1 MPEETH
7 GPAESAD
14 VALEEEGDLLD
25 DENASEEDR
34 IPDLFKGP
42 LREDPWRRWP
52 LGQEPIREIP
62 VRSVDGDAS
71 PNFLLRWASIEVEP
85 GILPQTR
92 FDQESKD
99 YWHLHFIGR
108 WNAIWTGN
116 RLTELSLDCFREE
129 WPDVLRI
136 VFDPEDP
143 IDLLATYNAASP
155 GMWGLKLV
163 AEDIL
168 AKNARDEILGHDVSA
183 RDPRLALRIAARY
196 PGVCLHTNYFEFE
209 YQNRTEIKS
218 EKARE
223 IKREL
228 DEAVSASASEPMPGL
243 RAAVGES
250 DPLAGV
256 AAMMGGDTEPPPVPF
271 IEPVAAS
278 LDSYSAIGTCAL
290 DRLAKATLIKAPAE
304 VVSSLAVHL
313 TFPDAIS
320 AIRRADPDRLPIWL
334 DFSGADG
341 EPERRSYPAG
351 LAQPL
356 FGVLIEH
363 EDDKEEGGPFH
374 AVIPVGRNVGLREE
388 AMALCGLA
396 VGADDAWRY
405 PAEEGQITLITAHRG
420 GVAVR
425 HANTR
430 FTTTGI
436 TPEITE
442 TEIGHEISGYIAR
455 TTEWVLARV
464 GAVLGAIED
473 GLLHLQRLPV
483 GQRSFELVRSSK
495 TPAKKQQGAKLE
507 AAKLVARLRQLGS
520 LRRVAEVEGAEI
532 LAVREAF
539 DKAGVDPD
547 QVRRDEV
554 LQRYRRTPSMEGI
567 VGELHMFRD
576 EVERILREAGVD
588 LGGTPIP
595 HDVTDPQ
602 ILEAIAAYREA
613 GTLEDAGAR
622 LGVSGET
629 IRRRL
634 SQAGL
639 TPDQI
644 KTDLRHQVISESVEA
659 WEKAG
664 RSLAGAARE
673 LDVDPRTV
681 KAHLAEAGVSI
692 SSAADERERVAE
704 AQKLYEIVGSAR
716 AVGALLGL
724 STSTV
729 RRHLGNVEDGGRG
742 RPRISEEAL
751 DQAVLAYSEHGS
763 IRAAAR
769 ATGISPGGFAYRLR
783 LAREREETS

>member
-1 MPEETH
+1 MKTKRQRGEADNAVVEEE
-7 GPAESAD
+7 G
-14 VALEEEGDLLD
+14 VLEEEGRD
-25 DENASEEDR
+25 DER

-42 LREDPWRRWP
+42 VLEDPWRRWP
-52 LGQEPIREIP
+52 AGQEPIREIT

-71 PNFLLRWASIEVEP
+71 PNFLLRWASIEIEP
-85 GILPQTR
+85 GILPPTR
-92 FDQESKD
+92 FDRESD
-99 YWHLHFIGR
+99 DMWDLRFIGR
-108 WNAIWTGN
+108 WNAVWTGN
-116 RLTELSLDCFREE
+116 RLTELSLDCFSKD
-129 WPDVLRI
+129 WPEAVRI
-136 VFDPEDP
+136 VFDPTDP
-143 IDLLATYNAASP
+143 IDLLATYNASYP

-163 AEDIL
+163 AEDNPTE
-168 AKNARDEILGHDVSA
+168 NARGETYGHDVSA

-196 PGVCLHTNYFEFE
+196 PGVCLHTDYFEYE
-209 YQNRTEIKS
+209 YTHGTEITS
-218 EKARE
+218 EKGRE
-223 IKREL
+223 IKQEL
-228 DEAVSASASEPMPGL
+228 EDAISASSSEPMPGL
-243 RAAVGES
+243 AAAMGEADS
-250 DPLAGV
+250 MMGV
-256 AAMMGGDTEPPPVPF
+256 AGIMGRDAEPPPVPF

-290 DRLAKATLIKAPAE
+290 DRLDKATLIQAPADI
-304 VVSSLAVHL
+304 VASLAVHL

-320 AIRRADPDRLPIWL
+320 AIRRTDPDRLPIWL
-334 DFSGADG
+334 DFSSVEG

-351 LAQPL
+351 LTQPL
-356 FGVLIEH
+356 FGVLIDH
-363 EDDKEEGGPFH
+363 EDDEEEDGPFH
-374 AVIPVGRNVGLREE
+374 AVIPVGRNIGLREE
-388 AMALCGLA
+388 AMPLCALA
-396 VGADDAWRY
+396 VGPDDAWRY

-430 FTTTGI
+430 HTTTGI

-442 TEIGHEISGYIAR
+442 TEIGREIAGYVAH

-464 GAVLGAIED
+464 GAVLGAVED
-473 GLLHLQRLPV
+473 GLLHLQRLPE
-483 GQRSFELVRSSK
+483 GQRSFELIRSSQ
-495 TPAKKQQGAKLE
+495 TPAKKQGSKLE

-520 LRRVAEVEGAEI
+520 LHRVAEVEGVEI
-532 LAVREAF
+532 LAVREAL

-554 LQRYRRTPSMEGI
+554 LQRFRRTPSIERI

-588 LGGTPIP
+588 FGGTPIP

-613 GTLEDAGAR
+613 GTLEGAGAR

-634 SQAGL
+634 GRAGL
-639 TPDQI
+639 SPHQI
-644 KTDLRHQVISESVEA
+644 RTEHRQNLISESVEA
-659 WEKAG
+659 WEQAD

-673 LDVDPRTV
+673 LDLDPRTV

-692 SSAADERERVAE
+692 SRASSQSERITE
-704 AQKLYEIVGSAR
+704 AQQLYEITVSAR
-716 AVGALLGL
+716 AVGALLGV
-724 STSTV
+724 SASTV
-729 RRHLGNVEDGGRG
+729 RRYLAKAEDAAPQG
-742 RPRISEEAL
+742 RPRISKEAL
-751 DQAVLAYSEHGS
+751 DQAELAYGEHGS

-783 LAREREETS
+783 LAREREETP

>member
-1 MPEETH
+1 MKTKRKRAEAENNLVEEE
-7 GPAESAD
+7 G
-14 VALEEEGDLLD
+14 VLEEEDGD
-25 DENASEEDR
+25 DEPVPE
-34 IPDLFKGP
+34 LFKGP
-42 LREDPWRRWP
+42 VLEDPWRRWP
-52 LGQEPIREIP
+52 AGQEPIREIP

-71 PNFLLRWASIEVEP
+71 PNFVLRWASIEVES
-85 GILPQTR
+85 GILPPTR
-92 FDQESKD
+92 FDRESD
-99 YWHLHFIGR
+99 DMWDLRFIGR
-108 WNAIWTGN
+108 WNAIWAGN
-116 RLTELSLDCFREE
+116 RLTELSLDCFSED
-129 WPDVLRI
+129 WPEVVRI

-143 IDLLATYNAASP
+143 IDLLATYNAAFP

-163 AEDIL
+163 AEDNPT
-168 AKNARDEILGHDVSA
+168 KNARDETYGHDVSA

-196 PGVCLHTNYFEFE
+196 PGVCLHTDFFEFE
-209 YQNRTEIKS
+209 YMNRTEIKS
-218 EKARE
+218 EKGRE
-223 IKREL
+223 IKQAL
-228 DEAVSASASEPMPGL
+228 DKAVSASEPEPMPGL
-243 RAAVGES
+243 SAVVGEA

-256 AAMMGGDTEPPPVPF
+256 AAIIGRDAEPSPAPF

-290 DRLAKATLIKAPAE
+290 DRLPKTTLIRVPAE
-304 VVSSLAVHL
+304 VIASLAVHL

-320 AIRRADPDRLPIWL
+320 AIRRVDPDRLPIWL
-334 DFSGADG
+334 DFATVDG
-341 EPERRSYPAG
+341 EPERRTYPAG

-356 FGVLIEH
+356 FGVLIDH
-363 EDDKEEGGPFH
+363 EDDPEEGGPFH

-396 VGADDAWRY
+396 VGPDDAWRY

-430 FTTTGI
+430 HTTTGI

-442 TEIGHEISGYIAR
+442 TEIGREISGYIAR

-473 GLLHLQRLPV
+473 GLLHLQRLPE
-483 GQRSFELVRSSK
+483 GQRSFELARSSQ
-495 TPAKKQQGAKLE
+495 TPAKKQVSKLE

-520 LRRVAEVEGAEI
+520 LRRVAEIEGAEI
-532 LAVREAF
+532 LAVREAL
-539 DKAGVDPD
+539 DKAGIDPD

-554 LQRYRRTPSMEGI
+554 LQRYRRTPSIEGI

-613 GTLEDAGAR
+613 GTLDGAGAR

-634 SQAGL
+634 GHAGL
-639 TPDQI
+639 SPHQI
-644 KTDLRHQVISESVEA
+644 KTEHRQNLVAESVEA
-659 WEKAG
+659 WERAD

-673 LDVDPRTV
+673 LDLDPRTV

-692 SSAADERERVAE
+692 SRASSEDERIAE
-704 AQKLYEIVGSAR
+704 AQQLHEITGSAR
-716 AVGALLGL
+716 AVGALLGV
-724 STSTV
+724 SASTV
-729 RRHLGNVEDGGRG
+729 RRYLAKGDDDAPRG
-742 RPRISEEAL
+742 RPRISKEAL
-751 DQAVLAYSEHGS
+751 DQAELAYREHGS

-783 LAREREETS
+783 LAREREETP